1 MHLGAVSLRK
11 ELVHNQ
17 WDRPLLS
24 SSPARAADAA
34 CGSPASHADPPYAL
48 LPPSSYLPFHVPV
61 DLPSSGASEAG
72 TGAVAE
78 LPAEYATALGD
89 HVDRLREFAEA
100 LDALGCSE
108 QMRADVGAALAAR
121 FKAWLVRT
129 GNMRQLNELLRAV

>member
-1 MHLGAVSLRK
+1 M
-11 ELVHNQ
+11 
-17 WDRPLLS
+17 
-24 SSPARAADAA
+24 
-34 CGSPASHADPPYAL
+34 
-48 LPPSSYLPFHVPV
+48 PV

-72 TGAVAE
+72 IGAVAE
-78 LPAEYATALGD
+78 LPVEYATALGD
-89 HVDRLREFAEA
+89 HVGRLREFAEA